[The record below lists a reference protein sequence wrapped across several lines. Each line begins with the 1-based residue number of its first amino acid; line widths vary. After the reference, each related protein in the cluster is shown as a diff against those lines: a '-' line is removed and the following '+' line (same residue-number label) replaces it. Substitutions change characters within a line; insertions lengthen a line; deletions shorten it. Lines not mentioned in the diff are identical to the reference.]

1 MVKSFVGETK
11 VQAMTRMFFLL
22 LCLAAGGSAHAQEFM
37 TLGATKSTHLS
48 GLLDYALP
56 IFQAASNLNVHVVA
70 IDRGQSVAIGE
81 RGDAEALLLADRPAE
96 DKIVADGYGVIR
108 SDAIYSDFVI
118 VGPGS
123 DPAGIRGVSDA
134 GKAFALIAAKGALF
148 ASRGDDSGVNRR
160 ELRLWK
166 SAGAAPNAAT
176 AWYRAT
182 KQDMEATLDLA
193 ATMNAYSLADRATWA
208 NFKNRKNLE
217 VLTAGDPALFKVY
230 GSIVI
235 SPDKWP
241 QIKLTYARIWHGWL
255 TDKHGSAAITSYKI
269 DGEQIFFPCQGG
281 APATCR
287 SASRE

>member
-1 MVKSFVGETK
+1 
-11 VQAMTRMFFLL
+11 MTRLFFVL
-22 LCLAAGGSAHAQEFM
+22 LCLVLSFAAGGNAHAQEFM
-37 TLGATKSTHLS
+37 TLGATRSTELS

-81 RGDAEALLLADRPAE
+81 RGDAEALLLAERPAE
-96 DKIVADGYGVIR
+96 DKIMADGYGVIR
-108 SDAIYSDFVI
+108 SDVFYSDFVI

-134 GKAFALIAAKGALF
+134 GKAFALIAAKAAPF
-148 ASRGDDSGVNRR
+148 ASRGDASGVNRR
-160 ELRLWK
+160 ELRLWQ
-166 SAGAAPNAAT
+166 SAGAAPNAQT
-176 AWYRAT
+176 AWYRVTGQGMA
-182 KQDMEATLDLA
+182 ATLDVA
-193 ATMNAYSLADRATWA
+193 ATTNAYTLTDRASWA

-217 VLTAGDPALFKVY
+217 VLTAGDPALLRVY

-255 TDKHGSAAITSYKI
+255 TDKHGATAIASYKI
-269 DGEQIFFPCQGG
+269 NGEQIFFPCQGD
-281 APATCR
+281 ARAICR
-287 SASRE
+287 SASKE